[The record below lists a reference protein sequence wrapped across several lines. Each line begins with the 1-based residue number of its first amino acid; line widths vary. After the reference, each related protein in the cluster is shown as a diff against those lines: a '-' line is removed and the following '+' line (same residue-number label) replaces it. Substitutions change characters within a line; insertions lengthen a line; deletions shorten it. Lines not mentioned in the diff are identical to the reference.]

1 MERFERLRETALKQ
15 GGTITAAQARALGCS
30 RASLAGWAARGR
42 LERVAHGVYLLPE
55 GMEDELFVLSLRS
68 RRLVFSHETA
78 LFLNGLSER
87 TPARHAA
94 TFPRSAVPR
103 EGVRDALRCHY
114 VARELL
120 DLGRSVRR
128 TSFGNEVPC
137 YDAERTIC
145 DLVRSRNKM
154 DEETFLAGLR
164 LYAARPDKDLGR
176 LDAYARRFRVSRA
189 VARCLEVLL

>member
-1 MERFERLRETALKQ
+1 MERFGKLRETALKQ

-55 GMEDELFVLSLRS
+55 GMEDEFVLSLRS
-68 RRLVFSHETA
+68 SRLVFSHETA
-78 LFLNGLSER
+78 LFLNGLAER

-120 DLGRSVRR
+120 DLGRTVRR

-164 LYAARPDKDLGR
+164 LYAGRPDKDLGR
-176 LDAYARRFRVSRA
+176 LDAYARRLRVSRA
-189 VARCLEVLL
+189 VARFLEVLL

>member
-1 MERFERLRETALKQ
+1 MERFESLRETALKQ

-103 EGVRDALRCHY
+103 EGVRDALRCH
-114 VARELL
+114 
-120 DLGRSVRR
+120 
-128 TSFGNEVPC
+128 
-137 YDAERTIC
+137 
-145 DLVRSRNKM
+145 
-154 DEETFLAGLR
+154 
-164 LYAARPDKDLGR
+164 
-176 LDAYARRFRVSRA
+176 
-189 VARCLEVLL
+189 